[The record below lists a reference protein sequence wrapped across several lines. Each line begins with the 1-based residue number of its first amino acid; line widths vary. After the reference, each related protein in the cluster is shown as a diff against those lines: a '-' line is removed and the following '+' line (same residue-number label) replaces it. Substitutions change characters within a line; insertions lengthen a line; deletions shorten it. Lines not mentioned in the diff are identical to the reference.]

1 MTNLDD
7 LFPERRKTLLQ
18 IVNKIKDFSF
28 EKTNEYDNVENVLL
42 VQGGYG
48 TGKTFFAKKLNDYL
62 LGEGIDSVYFSA
74 WENDYVNQPFV
85 VISRVILKEIFK
97 NKNIVKNAEKFISDK
112 LKKIM
117 NYIISKDFNIKLGT
131 GPLEVD
137 TNISLQE
144 IINAIKDQKD
154 PIAEFKDDLSTLIN
168 KLKNKKLV
176 LIVDEL
182 DRCRPDYAMKVL
194 EIIKHFFDI
203 DGLIIIVLSN
213 IKALNNSV
221 KSLYNFE
228 NNNNEESYLT
238 KFFVDKVILNP
249 INYEKFIVD
258 TLSKRL
264 KIGKESLQEENVA
277 FNSLYVLKNS
287 LVKLSKQNNITCRE
301 LNLIIKK
308 VCEFYKIRGSSKYND
323 WEYIA
328 NQIFINSNNII
339 IHKDLTKL
347 QTNINNCL
355 YNDIKQYCN
364 YKYNVLNRKTT
375 MIVNPI
381 HDYYMQNKIWSQSKE
396 KVNIIFF
403 CFPNI
408 LELYSFNTNYTTIKT
423 LKEYFEKAKKR
434 DELLESDFSNNY
446 PEKVKELKTL
456 LQPYDLEVKNFNDKY
471 GVLDDLSEE
480 DIIKEKEEVDNIIKS
495 ILMLNN

>member
-203 DGLIIIVLSN
+203 DGLIVIVLSN

-258 TLSKRL
+258 TLSQKL
-264 KIGKESLQEENVA
+264 KINKKNLQEENTA
-277 FNSLYVLKNS
+277 FNSFYVLKNS

-308 VCEFYKIRGSSKYND
+308 ICEFYKIRKNNKYND
-323 WEYIA
+323 WEYIVDILFNTA
-328 NQIFINSNNII
+328 NHIIINKERLYTDNSSFYNNIKRYSEQKDKI
-339 IHKDLTKL
+339 LNCKTAMHMNMIHNYCVE
-347 QTNINNCL
+347 NIDWL
-355 YNDIKQYCN
+355 K
-364 YKYNVLNRKTT
+364 
-375 MIVNPI
+375 
-381 HDYYMQNKIWSQSKE
+381 SKE
-396 KVNIIFF
+396 KMDIIFF

-408 LELYSFNTNYTTIKT
+408 LALHLYHTGYTPIQT
-423 LKEYFEKAKKR
+423 LKEYLEKAQKR
-434 DELLESDFSNNY
+434 DELLKNGFSIDFSHKIN
-446 PEKVKELKTL
+446 ELKKL
-456 LQPYDLEVKNFNDKY
+456 LEPYDLDVKNFNDKY

-480 DIIKEKEEVDNIIKS
+480 DIVKEKEKIDNIIKS